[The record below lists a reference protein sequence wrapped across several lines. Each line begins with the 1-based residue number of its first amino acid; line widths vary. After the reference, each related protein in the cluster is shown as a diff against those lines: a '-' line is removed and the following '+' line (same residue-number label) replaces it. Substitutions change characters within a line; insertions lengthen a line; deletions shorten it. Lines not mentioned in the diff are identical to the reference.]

1 MRLSELASAYVKA
14 HVIGDAVI
22 EFLDITTDSRRVQP
36 GSLFIALR
44 GYTVDGHAY
53 VQDAVRAGAVAVM
66 VEMPFDSLNCAQLV
80 VPDTRLASAVA
91 AAWFYN
97 HPSER
102 LSVIGVTG
110 TNGKTT
116 TTHLI
121 ERVLRDAG
129 HQTGLLGTIGKR
141 IGDVTVDVANTTPEA
156 VELQSVLAEMVA
168 ADCQYAVMEVSSH
181 ALEER
186 RVAGT
191 RFRTAVFT
199 NLTQD
204 HLDFHGTMDN
214 YRAAKGKLFSRLG
227 NTYAADPRL
236 MERAVLNA
244 DDAATAYLL
253 AQSVHESITYGI
265 EQSADVRASAVNVQ
279 AGGVS
284 FHVALFTGEE
294 ADVTLQLT
302 GRFNVYNAL
311 AAIAVG
317 AIEGLPLAR
326 MVASLESVAGIPGR
340 LERVVAGQ
348 SFTVLVDY
356 SHTPDSLENALQ
368 TVREFATGRVLCV
381 VGCGG
386 DRDRGKRPL
395 MAEVAARYS
404 DLTLLTSDNPRT
416 EDPVRILDDMEAGVK
431 GKSLRPG
438 GRYQRITDRREAIEK
453 AVAEAKGDDVILIA
467 GKGHETYQII
477 GRVKHHFDDREVAA
491 QALVSLREDGHS
503 AG

>member
-1 MRLSELASAYVKA
+1 MRLSELARAYLKA
-14 HVIGDAVI
+14 HVIGDKDV
-22 EFLDITTDSRRVQP
+22 ELLEITTDSRQVRP

-44 GYTVDGHAY
+44 GYTVDGHAF
-53 VQDAVRAGAVAVM
+53 VPDAVRAGAAAVM
-66 VEMPFDSLNCAQLV
+66 VETPLEFVSCSQLV

-91 AAWFYN
+91 ASLFYG
-97 HPSER
+97 HPSEQ

-121 ERVLRDAG
+121 ERLLSDAG

-141 IGDVTVDVANTTPEA
+141 IGNVTVDVANTTPEA
-156 VELQSVLAEMVA
+156 VELQSVLREMLA
-168 ADCQYAVMEVSSH
+168 AGCRYAVMEVSSH
-181 ALEER
+181 ALEEG
-186 RVAGT
+186 RVSGT

-227 NTYAADPRL
+227 NTYAADPKI
-236 MERAVLNA
+236 MARAVLNA
-244 DDAATAYLL
+244 DDESSAYLM
-253 AQSVHESITYGI
+253 AQTVHESVTYGI
-265 EQSADVRASAVNVQ
+265 LHDADVRASKVTVQ
-279 AGGVS
+279 PDGVT
-284 FHVALFTGEE
+284 FHVKLWTGEE
-294 ADVTLQLT
+294 ADVSLQLT

-311 AAIAVG
+311 AAMAVG
-317 AIEGLPLAR
+317 AIEGLTLSDMVTSLA
-326 MVASLESVAGIPGR
+326 SVAGIAGR
-340 LERVVAGQ
+340 LERVAAGQ
-348 SFTVLVDY
+348 KFTVLVDY

-368 TVREFATGRVLCV
+368 TVREFSKGRVLCV

-404 DLTLLTSDNPRT
+404 DVTFLTSDNPRT
-416 EDPVRILDDMEAGVK
+416 EDPIQILDDMEAGVR

-438 GRYQRITDRREAIEK
+438 GRYERITDRREAIGK
-453 AVAEAKGDDVILIA
+453 AVVEAGEDDVILIA

-491 QALVSLREDGHS
+491 QAI
-503 AG
+503 AGLQQTEH